1 MKLVDKSEI
10 IKEAWRVE
18 YKDMFHMT
26 VSEDV
31 VSINDIEKAPE
42 VKAIPIEFI
51 KKYYEDLTMPCT
63 DTRIQFEELIRRW
76 EAENE

>member
-42 VKAIPIEFI
+42 VEAIPIEFI
-51 KKYYEDLTMPCT
+51 KKYYEGITMPFT
-63 DTRIQFEELIRRW
+63 DTRIQFEELIRKW
-76 EAENE
+76 EAEK